1 MRQGFSLFFYFLER
15 IMINYQFDEPFGR
28 REIFTTEPEVTEK
41 NIFQILSNVIGEH
54 LANQAV
60 IEFLL
65 RYEAGNQPL
74 TREKT
79 VRTDIDIEAIDNV
92 AAQIAEFKCAYH
104 FGNTITLVQR
114 GEKDSGD
121 IGEDEPSGIT
131 LLNECYEAENLKAKT
146 QKLAR
151 FVEICGIGHTFID
164 INTEYEEGDSYFD
177 YEVLDSRYTFLVRS
191 SYYVDHRPILGVT
204 YRTDEDGC
212 YFTCWTKDR
221 RYEVKN
227 LSQII
232 NGLPMDKFALGNRSG
247 EVNPLGMIPIVEWV
261 RSYDRMG
268 CFERQISALDNLNIM
283 ISDFSN
289 CVDTLVQAYWQTVD
303 ISFPLDENGNE
314 TSPRSGDWIRTY
326 TTRDGKSPKIVPLT
340 IPYDFRGM
348 LENITI
354 QRELILQKCNVP
366 QRNENSGGS
375 TGVAMSDATGWTSAE
390 LSAQMQEN
398 IMESCKMQEVRLA
411 LAAIRKSPYV
421 PSDSPLL
428 KLKYSDMKPNIK
440 RQKTYEM
447 SIKLQSYAVGVS
459 HGIAPDHMIKA
470 INFFDD
476 PQQVIADSEPYMQRY
491 LDSIYEPQVTESGL
505 GDRSGLDYNNNIEN
519 SPVLDGPSKVEP
531 MKEDNPEADRT
542 DKQFR

>member
-1 MRQGFSLFFYFLER
+1 
-15 IMINYQFDEPFGR
+15 MINYQFDEPFGR
-28 REIFTTEPEVTEK
+28 REIFTTESEITES
-41 NIFQILSNVIGEH
+41 NIFEVLSNVIGEH

-65 RYEAGNQPL
+65 QYEAGQQPL
-74 TREKT
+74 TRKKT
-79 VRTDIDIEAIDNV
+79 VRPDIDIQAIDNV
-92 AAQIAEFKCAYH
+92 AAQISEFKCAYH

-114 GEKDSGD
+114 GEKDSGEAD
-121 IGEDEPSGIT
+121 DDDEPSGIT
-131 LLNECYEAENLKAKT
+131 LMNECYEAENLKAKT

-151 FVEICGIGHTFID
+151 SVEICGIGHTFID
-164 INTEYEEGDSYFD
+164 INTEYEEGDSYFK
-177 YEVLDSRYTFLVRS
+177 YEVLDSRYTFLVKS
-191 SYYVDHRPILGVT
+191 SYYIDHRPIMGVT
-204 YRTDEDGC
+204 YRTDEDGV
-212 YFTCWTKDR
+212 YLTCWTKDR

-227 LSQII
+227 FSQIT
-232 NGLPMDKFALGNRSG
+232 NGLPMDKFAFGNRSG

-268 CFERQISALDNLNIM
+268 CFERQISALDNLNIL
-283 ISDFSN
+283 ISDYTN
-289 CVDTLVQAYWQTVD
+289 AVDSVVQAYWQTVD
-303 ISFPLDENGNE
+303 ISFPVDEEGNE
-314 TSPRSGDWIRTY
+314 ISPMSGDWIRTY
-326 TTRDGKSPKIVPLT
+326 STRDGKSPKIIPLV
-340 IPYDFRGM
+340 IPYEYRGM
-348 LENITI
+348 LDNIIT

-411 LAAIRKSPYV
+411 LAAIRKSPFV

-428 KLKYSDMKPNIK
+428 KLQYSDMKPNIK

-476 PQQVIADSEPYMQRY
+476 PQQVIADSVPYMQRY
-491 LDSIYEPQVTESGL
+491 LDSIYEPTPTESGL

-519 SPVLDGPSKVEP
+519 SPILDGPSKVKP
-531 MKEDNPEADRT
+531 MREDDPEADRT
-542 DKQFR
+542 DKQYR